1 MNFKVLFGAFFVLVL
16 LFGCD
21 ARTEKPNGIYQST
34 SYNTGKKVLF
44 DFKGNGEVHVQ
55 VS

>member
-1 MNFKVLFGAFFVLVL
+1 MNCKVLFGAFFVLVL

-21 ARTEKPNGIYQST
+21 ARSEKPEGIYQTT

-44 DFKGNGEVHVQ
+44 DFKESGEVHVQ
-55 VS
+55 V